1 MGRTMQISSPVRAV
15 GRRDHV
21 IGTSMSS
28 NNRAHGQRA
37 ATPSQE
43 EYNLVNP
50 VSHPVHAVFTVS
62 MCSES

>member
-1 MGRTMQISSPVRAV
+1 MGRAMQISSPVRAV

-28 NNRAHGQRA
+28 DIRDHGERA
-37 ATPSQE
+37 ATPSSE

-50 VSHPVHAVFTVS
+50 VSNPPCH
-62 MCSES
+62 C